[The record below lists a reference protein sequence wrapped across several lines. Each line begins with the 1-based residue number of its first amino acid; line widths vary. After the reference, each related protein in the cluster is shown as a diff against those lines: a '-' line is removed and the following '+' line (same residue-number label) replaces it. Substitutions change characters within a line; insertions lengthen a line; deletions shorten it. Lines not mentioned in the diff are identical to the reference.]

1 MAKLPF
7 IVEPRLK
14 PRKEIIGTEESGQI
28 EIERKGF
35 LTAAEKAFV
44 QAQASEDTTTQEMIH
59 LTRQVGKDLRMDMQS
74 AYELLSRVMQG
85 DTTGKN
91 EAKIYDD
98 YQKEIS
104 ELLGRMAAMG
114 ERKLLVQALCMLVY
128 RVDAEIDA
136 DTAMETHPDLLLA
149 LSELYAEEENRSTRR
164 LQETYDDELE
174 GNVDSIDALEKK

>member
-14 PRKEIIGTEESGQI
+14 PRKEIVGTEESGQL

-59 LTRQVGKDLRMDMQS
+59 LTRKVGKDLRMDMQS

-85 DTTGKN
+85 DVEGKK
-91 EAKIYDD
+91 EAKVYDD
-98 YQKEIS
+98 YQEQIT
-104 ELLGRMAAMG
+104 ELLAKMAAMG
-114 ERKLLVQALCMLVY
+114 ERRILVQALCMLVY
-128 RVDAEIDA
+128 RVDAEIEPEQV
-136 DTAMETHPDLLLA
+136 MQTHPDLLLA
-149 LSELYAEEENRSTRR
+149 LSDLYADEERRSTKR
-164 LQETYDDELE
+164 LQDTYDQEVE
-174 GNVDSIDALEKK
+174 GDADSIDALEKK

>member
-14 PRKEIIGTEESGQI
+14 PRKEIVGTEESGQI

-59 LTRQVGKDLRMDMQS
+59 LTRRVGKDQRLDMQA

-85 DTTGKN
+85 DTEGKV
-91 EAKIYDD
+91 EAKVYED
-98 YQKEIS
+98 YQEEIT
-104 ELLGRMAAMG
+104 ELLAKMAAMG
-114 ERKLLVQALCMLVY
+114 ERKILVQALCMLVY

-136 DTAMETHPDLLLA
+136 DTAMQTHPDLILA
-149 LSELYAEEENRSTRR
+149 LSDLYYEEEQRSTER
-164 LQETYDDELE
+164 LQETYDEPAGD
-174 GNVDSIDALEKK
+174 VDSIDALEKK